1 MRVRLV
7 LAAGVLL
14 ASAAAPLAHAGGA
27 DGLSAGPALD
37 GPVLNGPVLN
47 GPVLNGHVMN
57 GPALNSPALDDRAPG
72 SRAADDLTVYGYGTV
87 GDDSTVTLSGMYR
100 CLDDSAGPVFV
111 SSTLVQGNRSAGIG
125 GTQAVCDGHL
135 HEWVNT
141 AVVKDPAYR
150 PGSARVRATLMQLTA
165 DEEGLPTPGFLAAE
179 DAAVV
184 LR

>member
-14 ASAAAPLAHAGGA
+14 ASAAVAPLAHAGGA

-37 GPVLNGPVLN
+37 GPLLNGPVLN
-47 GPVLNGHVMN
+47 SPVLNG
-57 GPALNSPALDDRAPG
+57 RASG
-72 SRAADDLTVYGYGTV
+72 GRAADDLSVYGYGTV
-87 GDDSTVTLSGMYR
+87 GADSTVTLSGMYR

-141 AVVKDPAYR
+141 SVVKDPAYR
-150 PGSARVRATLMQLTA
+150 PGAARVRATLMQLTA
-165 DEEGLPTPGFLAAE
+165 GETGLPAPGFLAAE
-179 DAAVV
+179 DAAVE

>member
-14 ASAAAPLAHAGGA
+14 AAAAVAPLAHAGGA

-37 GPVLNGPVLN
+37 GPLLNGPVLN
-47 GPVLNGHVMN
+47 GPVLNGSVPN
-57 GPALNSPALDDRAPG
+57 AQGLG
-72 SRAADDLTVYGYGTV
+72 SRGADDLSVYGYGTV
-87 GDDSTVTLSGMYR
+87 GADSTVTLSGMYR

-141 AVVKDPAYR
+141 SVVKDPAYR
-150 PGSARVRATLMQLTA
+150 PGAARVRATLMQLTA
-165 DEEGLPTPGFLAAE
+165 GETGLPAPGFLAAE
-179 DAAVV
+179 DAAVE

>member
-37 GPVLNGPVLN
+37 GPVLNGPVLD
-47 GPVLNGHVMN
+47 GHVLN
-57 GPALNSPALDDRAPG
+57 GPALNGPALNGPALDDRAPG

-141 AVVKDPAYR
+141 SVVKDPAYR

>member
-141 AVVKDPAYR
+141 SVVKDPAYR